1 MNFSEEENI
10 FFAKLV
16 ERFGLLTKPERSS
29 LWKMNVTEFNTTTGK
44 NVDSKLLAERWKIY
58 RSGQSERQETLREEN
73 EKLNEIPNKNMPQN
87 LVFLTDRG
95 IGNEKHL
102 RVGGVGYA
110 KRVLK
115 RSTIHKNQE
124 KIDTFL
130 LIYMA
135 QKFIQTCQ
143 P

>member
-1 MNFSEEENI
+1 
-10 FFAKLV
+10 
-16 ERFGLLTKPERSS
+16 
-29 LWKMNVTEFNTTTGK
+29 MNVTEFNTTTGK

-102 RVGGVGYA
+102 RAGGAGYA
-110 KRVLK
+110 KRVL
-115 RSTIHKNQE
+115 
-124 KIDTFL
+124 
-130 LIYMA
+130 
-135 QKFIQTCQ
+135 
-143 P
+143 